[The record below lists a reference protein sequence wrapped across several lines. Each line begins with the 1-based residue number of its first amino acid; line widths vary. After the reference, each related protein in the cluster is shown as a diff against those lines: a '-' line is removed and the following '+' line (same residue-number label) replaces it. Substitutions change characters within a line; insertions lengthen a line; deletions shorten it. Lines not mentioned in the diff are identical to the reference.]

1 MRNWLSYSLMPVTS
15 IHIAGSLWV
24 TLTMVRLAELM
35 TVSVVLK
42 EMMQPDSMMLH
53 KIFFFCQH
61 VESPTRY
68 RHGCVPSALNFVFTS
83 NEYDIGEVIFWGH
96 LVKVTMWSYHGKWL

>member
-1 MRNWLSYSLMPVTS
+1 MPVTS

-53 KIFFFCQH
+53 KICFFVSMLSPQQYIDMAVYPQH
-61 VESPTRY
+61 
-68 RHGCVPSALNFVFTS
+68 
-83 NEYDIGEVIFWGH
+83 
-96 LVKVTMWSYHGKWL
+96 